1 MRSASDFPAE
11 GMELTTL
18 LVVGDIDRAR
28 SSYQDVLGATF
39 VREHRA
45 KSMLAGLGLD
55 ADGLVDTFSAS
66 IVRSV

>member
-28 SSYQDVLGATF
+28 SFYQDVLGANF

-55 ADGLVDTFSAS
+55 ADGLCGTFSAS
-66 IVRSV
+66 IVRSG